1 MRFALGVHCTHSLDH
16 RMNAHLTPADSQ
28 RRSGQSVLVV
38 DDNPAAKY
46 AMARTLRAAGFRTV
60 EAGGGA
66 EALELSEFVSA
77 VVIDVNLP
85 DVNGFEVCKMLR
97 GRRSTASLPIIHVS
111 AMALAHDVAVHA
123 ADSGSDRFML
133 APVDGDAL
141 TRVLDDLLSTQARRT
156 AQSISA
162 LGPGGRSGSGAQ
174 GVLDQMTRRERAARG

>member
-1 MRFALGVHCTHSLDH
+1 
-16 RMNAHLTPADSQ
+16 MNGQLISQADSL

-46 AMARTLRAAGFRTV
+46 AIARTLRASGFKTV
-60 EAGGGA
+60 EAAGGA

-97 GRRSTASLPIIHVS
+97 DRRSTALLPIIHVS
-111 AMALAHDVAVHA
+111 AVALPQDVAEHA
-123 ADSGSDRFML
+123 ADAGSDRFMV

-141 TRVLDDLLSTQARRT
+141 TRAIDELLATQARRD
-156 AQSISA
+156 AQSVSTVD
-162 LGPGGRSGSGAQ
+162 PGGRSGSGAQ
-174 GVLDQMTRRERAARG
+174 SILDQMTRREKSPRA